1 MIGLRQTN
9 LTMDVQTPELPDAMD
24 RIRKRNT
31 DKKKASVKKKKDMAD
46 YLEVAREEVLESYK
60 IKSIL

>member
-1 MIGLRQTN
+1 
-9 LTMDVQTPELPDAMD
+9 MDVQTPELPDAMD

-31 DKKKASVKKKKDMAD
+31 DKKKASVKKKKGMAD